1 MSSSKIQVSLL
12 TLTPL
17 IVPIPQPYQYSP
29 SLSIRISCEV
39 VYVHFGGKRP
49 LERAD
54 ILRGHK
60 GKIRRKEVGIREG
73 NILCIIK

>member
-54 ILRGHK
+54 NL
-60 GKIRRKEVGIREG
+60 
-73 NILCIIK
+73 